1 MPPSR
6 SNPALEEFNRNLSQS
21 QKILDQILND
31 FQKNGVSFHEINSEV
46 KRLITS
52 VKELTSAF
60 DEQVE
65 KYQDLQIKVV
75 LLEHKVSELKKFADD
90 LQVKNITFMAQ
101 DKASKAQITVAVISG
116 FVALMVSIITVI
128 FKFAG

>member
-21 QKILDQILND
+21 QKVLDQILND

-46 KRLITS
+46 RRLITS

-90 LQVKNITFMAQ
+90 LQIKNITFMAQ
-101 DKASKAQITVAVISG
+101 DKASKTQLTVAVISG